1 MKKLKAGPFVKM
13 ELTDR
18 FSHVNRFNGES
29 PATVRKKC
37 GQLLQ
42 RDSLDKLEIRLA
54 LFGFNGVFYSLT
66 FSDEAL
72 PRNLRGVENAWN
84 AYLKRLK
91 KWRTDHGQ
99 SKDFDYVYR
108 IEGKHGDR
116 RWHLHAFLDQRDI
129 PPYIVRALWDF
140 GSSDAV
146 KWNRRRVAAAKGFR
160 GLAMYFTKEKPEVGK
175 HRWGCSRSLSR
186 KVPPCEISLQES
198 PNIRI
203 PPGALPLPADY
214 FKASKWGVFSYVRYL
229 EI

>member
-1 MKKLKAGPFVKM
+1 MKI

-18 FSHVNRFNGES
+18 FSHVSRFKGES
-29 PATVRKKC
+29 PAAVREKC

-42 RDSLDKLEIRLA
+42 RDSIDKLEVRLA
-54 LFGFNGVFYSLT
+54 LFGFDGVFYTLT
-66 FSDEAL
+66 FSDENL
-72 PRNLRGVENAWN
+72 PANLKGAENAWK

-99 SKDFDYVYR
+99 SKYFDDVHR
-108 IEGKHGDR
+108 IEGKHGDK
-116 RWHLHAFLDQRDI
+116 RWHLHLFMNRNDI
-129 PPYIVRALWDF
+129 PPYIVRALWDY
-140 GSSDAV
+140 GSSYAV
-146 KWNRRRVAAAKGFR
+146 KWNQKRVTSAMGYRSLAA
-160 GLAMYFTKEKPEVGK
+160 YFTKERPEVGK